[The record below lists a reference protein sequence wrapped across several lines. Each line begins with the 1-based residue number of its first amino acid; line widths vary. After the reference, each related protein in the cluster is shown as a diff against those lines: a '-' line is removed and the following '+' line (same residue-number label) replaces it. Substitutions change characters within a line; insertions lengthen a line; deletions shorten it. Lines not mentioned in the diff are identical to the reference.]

1 MEMKKVHYKK
11 IAYCTDFS
19 DHANEAFDTARDLA
33 ERYGA
38 TLHIVHVL
46 GTFSVPLDGSFIPM
60 EPDVTFFEKASQAA
74 QASVEDHYVSKLDS
88 GVAHFVHLLSGYP
101 ATEIVELA
109 KKEKI
114 DLIVMGSHGLTGV
127 AHVFFGSTADRVV
140 RRAPCSVMTVRPKG
154 KA

>member
-1 MEMKKVHYKK
+1 MKNVHFKK

-19 DHANEAFDTARDLA
+19 DHANEAFRTAQDLA
-33 ERYGA
+33 ERYDA
-38 TLHIVHVL
+38 TLHIVHVM
-46 GTFSVPLDGSFIPM
+46 GTFSVPMDGSFIPV
-60 EPDVTFFEKASQAA
+60 EPDITFFEKASQAA
-74 QASVEDHYVSKLDS
+74 QASIEEHYLSKLDNKRP
-88 GVAHFVHLLSGYP
+88 HFVHLLSGYP

-154 KA
+154 EG